1 MDPISDISSN
11 VHHGIKAGRPQSK
24 SVCTLCRSR
33 VSGHKTKCNRPME
46 GHGCTA
52 CKRYGLPCVFGGVAL
67 PTYPGPV
74 KRQLDLSICDGC
86 KELGARCDLKRPCDR
101 CHSSGR
107 PCTGEFRHCFHRG
120 VPGDDM
126 YGYYLNLGFGPGGV
140 DHVHYNPL
148 FAWEMPYNYNLEYL
162 DWEKRKALSNE
173 VVKVQ
178 RNDSVEDQYTRTL
191 QQLKDAVN
199 QGVPINVDGLLK
211 ALQNDVDNH
220 VPLHESQV
228 ARDLLVYL
236 SKRPTDIYPVLEL
249 PVQKGEFNIFFNEAD
264 LQRLNPGSQAEYSH
278 IAPIRN
284 IVSRVPSHSTTPGP
298 ARPQYWIPWT
308 TKSED
313 IPIFDNTMYYPEG
326 RPERINLSAIRR
338 EPFRDHPNENAESV
352 LSTVPF
358 LRLWDEGEMYP
369 TDRPCQQ
376 ETNTGVCGK
385 ATLRGCEDTS
395 HIGDGTPICDECEAT
410 NREKFYAE
418 FSIIALQLRQY
429 LCHQCSNGNFSVM
442 KRLEGTGS
450 KVYYVSPPGEGV
462 ADYTSDSVVSTGL
475 TQKEAASDMRIYMDS
490 VWGKQV
496 CPLCKIN
503 PGINDYDFKGVVG
516 GENGDRIWVCLVCHS
531 YVFTGNTTGLL
542 PRRWTLG
549 EKGNDEYHLAPPP
562 YAIRKEEQVNA
573 DKELARRR
581 EAEANA
587 LTQNQ
592 G

>member
-1 MDPISDISSN
+1 MALLDLIEILTHDERESCMFR
-11 VHHGIKAGRPQSK
+11 GI
-24 SVCTLCRSR
+24 
-33 VSGHKTKCNRPME
+33 
-46 GHGCTA
+46 
-52 CKRYGLPCVFGGVAL
+52 FGVL
-67 PTYPGPV
+67 PTSV
-74 KRQLDLSICDGC
+74 IDV
-86 KELGARCDLKRPCDR
+86 
-101 CHSSGR
+101 
-107 PCTGEFRHCFHRG
+107 T
-120 VPGDDM
+120 VPE
-126 YGYYLNLGFGPGGV
+126 
-140 DHVHYNPL
+140 DHVREN
-148 FAWEMPYNYNLEYL
+148 FVIVSIA
-162 DWEKRKALSNE
+162 RNE
-173 VVKVQ
+173 
-178 RNDSVEDQYTRTL
+178 SVEDQYTRTL
-191 QQLKDAVN
+191 QQLKDAMN
-199 QGVPINVDGLLK
+199 QGIPINVDGLLK
-211 ALQNDVDNH
+211 ALQNEVDNH

-236 SKRPTDIYPVLEL
+236 SKRPTDMYPVLEL
-249 PVQKGEFNIFFNEAD
+249 PIQKGEFNIFFNEVD

-284 IVSRVPSHSTTPGP
+284 VVSRVPSHATTPGP

-313 IPIFDNTMYYPEG
+313 IPIFDNTTYYPEG

-352 LSTVPF
+352 LSTIPF

-376 ETNTGVCGK
+376 ETHTGVCGNP
-385 ATLRGCEDTS
+385 TLRGCEDTS

-442 KRLEGTGS
+442 KRLEGTGN

-462 ADYTSDSVVSTGL
+462 PDYTSDSVVSTGL
-475 TQKEAASDMRIYMDS
+475 TQKVGGYMGAPLEITGCECGMKLLGRRLCSPHRLQHLLNMQEAASDMRIYIDS

-587 LTQNQ
+587 FTQNQ